1 MSLRTPNDRPG
12 GEAGDDEPAVEPRRI
27 GRFALLRR
35 LGAGAMGVVYAAYD
49 PQLDRKVAVKLLK
62 RGDGEP
68 NTRWQDRLL
77 REAQALAKLS
87 HPNVVQIHEVGFHGD
102 EVFVAMEFV
111 TGMTLRTW
119 LSEQRR
125 GWREV
130 AAVFAQA
137 ARGLAAAHAA
147 GLVHRDV
154 KPDNVLV
161 GSDGRV
167 RVVDFGLV
175 RFGDEDDDEHTDEV
189 PLARAQATR
198 TASGI
203 LLGTPA
209 YMSPEQ
215 FRGRPAD
222 ALSDQFS
229 LCVALYEAL
238 HGERPFAGETADE
251 VAQAVVRGQLAPRLE
266 RPVPTWLQ
274 RLVLRGLAHDPGARW
289 PNLDVLAAELARDH
303 GRRRRV
309 LALAVAATAALA
321 AAIVA
326 VFWVSSW
333 RDREART
340 QSEALAA
347 GRLRAAEESI
357 DEFLR
362 AGRQAD
368 AAAVL
373 DAFVAVPEHRT
384 TRALADALR
393 GWGDRMRARDDI
405 PAART
410 AYARAYAAALDPAA
424 ERSILGDFVRLFHEQ
439 WSWDQLG
446 TLCELL
452 ARQDPQGP
460 WSGRCAEAAF
470 ARRDFHVVTAAHARS
485 PGDPTL
491 ADLAPLA
498 AAWAEATPLG
508 HDVIGAGTL
517 SAPGAAQRELYLHV
531 DSPAPG
537 RLDVV
542 RPTPKLPVLRSYALP
557 SRFAPRLRP
566 LSLGPDKPPLLITW
580 SATHRRVSLSAAGTE
595 RLAELVSVT
604 ADEPL
609 GADVADLDG
618 DGQQEV
624 YVGTGP
630 YGRVLLSFRPLSDGT
645 WRIDHPHPETDAT
658 NSDISAVLA
667 ADLDG
672 DGAQELALAAG
683 PWRAFDVRVLRPG
696 KGRTLELVARRKLG
710 AVVGLATLRAADGE
724 RLLVA
729 AKTDGY
735 PSKIA
740 FSASDPGGPPAGVYL
755 LRLKGRELETVR
767 FLPAPRRAG
776 AAAPVDLHRLD
787 VGDLDGD
794 GLDDII
800 LGVHDPELQPGFTVI
815 HRQRTDGSFGVASLA
830 GFRPVALV
838 EVDGDPAAELVA
850 RTTVA
855 TLSQETWL
863 LGAGAEATPMLQVA
877 RAPQSA
883 PPPALTDRL
892 LASAWQRAEQLA
904 ALDLSSEAAR
914 ALDDLAGL
922 LPDEPRAIARLRAA
936 QLHEAAGDH
945 LAAAERFEQLGEQT
959 HALLGAAHAY
969 EQAGRFADALRVAR
983 LLAERADL
991 PRSEAAHVRDRV
1003 AQLAAIVED
1012 VDVIAL
1018 RFDQP
1023 LPSPWQIDDPTAAHQ
1038 DLVGQHLQID
1048 AFAGRGPIAR
1058 LPFEWSTGPL
1068 GLQVDLVLERGEW
1081 GSGLVV
1087 GVRPLGSPTLLSAV
1101 RIDVSGGGGMFRRR
1115 HSCQVG
1121 GSEEYILTQEPGEDP
1136 ARPSHLHFTLELLP
1150 ELGQIACSAV
1160 VDGVRHERRTRLAA
1174 DGLPPPGRYELV
1186 VMPSSFGTITGLW
1199 SSAKLRA
1206 LTLRGARFGA
1216 APTEEPPVAYAARL
1230 LVQGE
1235 AEAALAEL
1243 ERVEDEA
1250 PQPAI
1255 WRALALSELGR
1266 WAEATAALRPGLLDD
1281 PAARATLLGLMRAR
1295 RQTIAP
1301 LVRAAYGPGY
1311 FRLFWDAMSDVVRH
1325 HGDPLIERAL
1335 TTALSDLGEFRPA
1348 AGDVEGH
1355 VLKVTLLFERGR
1367 AWGALRQEQ
1376 RARVDLAAA
1385 AALAELLPP
1394 ARRTDLDIDY
1404 ERAALEAVSGRRD
1417 AAREFAARA
1426 LLRAPSRELMAD
1438 RIRFDPRFAALVD
1451 DPAWLEL
1458 LKG

>member
-125 GWREV
+125 SWREV

-266 RPVPTWLQ
+266 RPVPAWLQ

-309 LALAVAATAALA
+309 LALAAAATAALA

-326 VFWVSSW
+326 VFGSARGATARRGRSRRRSRPAACAPPRRASTSSSAPVARPTPPPCSTPSSRCPSTAPPAPSPTPCAAGATACARATTSPPPALPTPAPTRPPSTPPP
-333 RDREART
+333 RDRSSATSCACSTSNGRGTNSAPCASCWPART
-340 QSEALAA
+340 PKPVVGPLRRGGVRPPRLPRGHCRPRPQPRRRDPRRPRAA
-347 GRLRAAEESI
+347 GRRLGRGHPARPRRHRRRHPARPRRRGARALPPRRQPRARPPRRRPPDPQTAGGPQLRPAEPV
-357 DEFLR
+357 R
-362 AGRQAD
+362 P
-368 AAAVL
+368 AAA
-373 DAFVAVPEHRT
+373 
-384 TRALADALR
+384 
-393 GWGDRMRARDDI
+393 
-405 PAART
+405 
-410 AYARAYAAALDPAA
+410 
-424 ERSILGDFVRLFHEQ
+424 
-439 WSWDQLG
+439 
-446 TLCELL
+446 
-452 ARQDPQGP
+452 
-460 WSGRCAEAAF
+460 
-470 ARRDFHVVTAAHARS
+470 
-485 PGDPTL
+485 
-491 ADLAPLA
+491 
-498 AAWAEATPLG
+498 
-508 HDVIGAGTL
+508 
-517 SAPGAAQRELYLHV
+517 
-531 DSPAPG
+531 
-537 RLDVV
+537 
-542 RPTPKLPVLRSYALP
+542 
-557 SRFAPRLRP
+557 P
-566 LSLGPDKPPLLITW
+566 LSLGPDEPPLLITW
-580 SATHRRVSLSAAGTE
+580 SATHRRVSLSAAGPE

-630 YGRVLLSFRPLSDGT
+630 YGRVLLSFRPLADGT

-696 KGRTLELVARRKLG
+696 KGRALELVARRKLG

-740 FSASDPGGPPAGVYL
+740 FSASDPAGPPAGVYL

-863 LGAGAEATPMLQVA
+863 LGAGAEATPTLQVA
-877 RAPQSA
+877 RAPN
-883 PPPALTDRL
+883 
-892 LASAWQRAEQLA
+892 
-904 ALDLSSEAAR
+904 
-914 ALDDLAGL
+914 
-922 LPDEPRAIARLRAA
+922 
-936 QLHEAAGDH
+936 
-945 LAAAERFEQLGEQT
+945 
-959 HALLGAAHAY
+959 
-969 EQAGRFADALRVAR
+969 
-983 LLAERADL
+983 
-991 PRSEAAHVRDRV
+991 
-1003 AQLAAIVED
+1003 
-1012 VDVIAL
+1012 
-1018 RFDQP
+1018 
-1023 LPSPWQIDDPTAAHQ
+1023 
-1038 DLVGQHLQID
+1038 
-1048 AFAGRGPIAR
+1048 
-1058 LPFEWSTGPL
+1058 
-1068 GLQVDLVLERGEW
+1068 
-1081 GSGLVV
+1081 
-1087 GVRPLGSPTLLSAV
+1087 
-1101 RIDVSGGGGMFRRR
+1101 RRR
-1115 HSCQVG
+1115 
-1121 GSEEYILTQEPGEDP
+1121 
-1136 ARPSHLHFTLELLP
+1136 
-1150 ELGQIACSAV
+1150 
-1160 VDGVRHERRTRLAA
+1160 RRR
-1174 DGLPPPGRYELV
+1174 
-1186 VMPSSFGTITGLW
+1186 
-1199 SSAKLRA
+1199 
-1206 LTLRGARFGA
+1206 
-1216 APTEEPPVAYAARL
+1216 
-1230 LVQGE
+1230 
-1235 AEAALAEL
+1235 
-1243 ERVEDEA
+1243 
-1250 PQPAI
+1250 
-1255 WRALALSELGR
+1255 
-1266 WAEATAALRPGLLDD
+1266 
-1281 PAARATLLGLMRAR
+1281 
-1295 RQTIAP
+1295 
-1301 LVRAAYGPGY
+1301 
-1311 FRLFWDAMSDVVRH
+1311 
-1325 HGDPLIERAL
+1325 
-1335 TTALSDLGEFRPA
+1335 
-1348 AGDVEGH
+1348 
-1355 VLKVTLLFERGR
+1355 
-1367 AWGALRQEQ
+1367 
-1376 RARVDLAAA
+1376 
-1385 AALAELLPP
+1385 
-1394 ARRTDLDIDY
+1394 
-1404 ERAALEAVSGRRD
+1404 
-1417 AAREFAARA
+1417 
-1426 LLRAPSRELMAD
+1426 
-1438 RIRFDPRFAALVD
+1438 
-1451 DPAWLEL
+1451 
-1458 LKG
+1458 

>member
-1 MSLRTPNDRPG
+1 M
-12 GEAGDDEPAVEPRRI
+12 
-27 GRFALLRR
+27 
-35 LGAGAMGVVYAAYD
+35 
-49 PQLDRKVAVKLLK
+49 
-62 RGDGEP
+62 
-68 NTRWQDRLL
+68 
-77 REAQALAKLS
+77 
-87 HPNVVQIHEVGFHGD
+87 
-102 EVFVAMEFV
+102 
-111 TGMTLRTW
+111 
-119 LSEQRR
+119 
-125 GWREV
+125 
-130 AAVFAQA
+130 
-137 ARGLAAAHAA
+137 
-147 GLVHRDV
+147 
-154 KPDNVLV
+154 
-161 GSDGRV
+161 
-167 RVVDFGLV
+167 
-175 RFGDEDDDEHTDEV
+175 
-189 PLARAQATR
+189 
-198 TASGI
+198 
-203 LLGTPA
+203 
-209 YMSPEQ
+209 
-215 FRGRPAD
+215 
-222 ALSDQFS
+222 
-229 LCVALYEAL
+229 
-238 HGERPFAGETADE
+238 
-251 VAQAVVRGQLAPRLE
+251 
-266 RPVPTWLQ
+266 
-274 RLVLRGLAHDPGARW
+274 
-289 PNLDVLAAELARDH
+289 
-303 GRRRRV
+303 
-309 LALAVAATAALA
+309 
-321 AAIVA
+321 
-326 VFWVSSW
+326 
-333 RDREART
+333 
-340 QSEALAA
+340 
-347 GRLRAAEESI
+347 
-357 DEFLR
+357 
-362 AGRQAD
+362 
-368 AAAVL
+368 L

-405 PAART
+405 PAARA
-410 AYARAYAAALDPAA
+410 AYARAYAAAQGPAA
-424 ERSILGDFVRLFHEQ
+424 ERAILGDFVRLFHEQ

-452 ARQDPQGP
+452 ARQDPQSP

-470 ARRDFHVVTAAHARS
+470 ARRDFHAVTEAHARS
-485 PGDPTL
+485 PGDATL

-517 SAPGAAQRELYLHV
+517 PGPGQAPRELYLHV

-542 RPTPKLPVLRSYALP
+542 RPTPRLPVVRSYALP

-566 LSLGPDKPPLLITW
+566 LSLGPDKPPLLVTW
-580 SATHRRVSLSAAGTE
+580 SATHRRVSLSAAGPE

-630 YGRVLLSFRPLSDGT
+630 YGRVLLSFRPLADGT

-696 KGRTLELVARRKLG
+696 KGRALELVARRKLG

-735 PSKIA
+735 PSKVA
-740 FSASDPGGPPAGVYL
+740 FSASDPAGPPAGVYL

-815 HRQRTDGSFGVASLA
+815 HRQRSDGSFGVASLA

-863 LGAGAEATPMLQVA
+863 LGAGAEATPPLQVA
-877 RAPQSA
+877 GAPQSA

-904 ALDLSSEAAR
+904 ALGLSSEAAR

-922 LPDEPRAIARLRAA
+922 LPDEPRAVARLRAA
-936 QLHEAAGDH
+936 ELHEAAGDH

-959 HALLGAAHAY
+959 GALLGAAHAY

-1068 GLQVDLVLERGEW
+1068 GLLVDLVLERGEW

-1101 RIDVSGGGGMFRRR
+1101 RIDISGGGGMFRRR
-1115 HSCQVG
+1115 YACQVG
-1121 GSEEYILTQEPGEDP
+1121 GAEEYILTQEPGEDP
-1136 ARPSHLHFTLELLP
+1136 ARPSHLHFALELLP

-1216 APTEEPPVAYAARL
+1216 APTEEPPAAYAARL

-1235 AEAALAEL
+1235 AEAALAE
-1243 ERVEDEA
+1243 A
-1250 PQPAI
+1250 
-1255 WRALALSELGR
+1255 RAGPGRRAAAGDLARPGAVGARPLGR
-1266 WAEATAALRPGLLDD
+1266 GDRGPAPRPARRPVGARRPARPDAGAATDDRPAGARRVRPRLLPPVLGRDVRRGPPPRRPAHRARPDHRAVGPRRVPPGRRRRRGTCPQGHVAVRARPGLGRAA
-1281 PAARATLLGLMRAR
+1281 PGAARPRRPGRRRRA
-1295 RQTIAP
+1295 
-1301 LVRAAYGPGY
+1301 
-1311 FRLFWDAMSDVVRH
+1311 
-1325 HGDPLIERAL
+1325 
-1335 TTALSDLGEFRPA
+1335 
-1348 AGDVEGH
+1348 
-1355 VLKVTLLFERGR
+1355 GR
-1367 AWGALRQEQ
+1367 
-1376 RARVDLAAA
+1376 AAA
-1385 AALAELLPP
+1385 AGPPRRARDRLRARGPRGDVRPPRRRPRVRRPRPP
-1394 ARRTDLDIDY
+1394 ARPQPRADGRPHPLRPPLRRPRRRPRLA
-1404 ERAALEAVSGRRD
+1404 RAAQGLKQHVPEDMPDHACPQGH
-1417 AAREFAARA
+1417 
-1426 LLRAPSRELMAD
+1426 SRSDM
-1438 RIRFDPRFAALVD
+1438 P
-1451 DPAWLEL
+1451 
-1458 LKG
+1458 